1 MIYEGRVATVL
12 PGMDE
17 EFVSRVINEYF
28 PMVEKHGGKV
38 IGVFQTVIG
47 NGNEFYY
54 VLGFDDLSHRD
65 RVFQSM
71 RGVQDYQEVAARWT
85 KKPSISNLYST
96 ILKQPRI
103 PFVRSTAGAP

>member
-1 MIYEGRVATVL
+1 MIYEARIATVV

-17 EFVSRVINEYF
+17 EFVSRLRNEYF

-47 NGNEFYY
+47 HGNQFFYI
-54 VLGFDDLSHRD
+54 LGFNNLSHRD
-65 RVFQSM
+65 QVFQSM
-71 RGVQDYQEVAARWT
+71 REDKEYHKNAARWT
-85 KKPSISNLYST
+85 DKPSLVDLYST
-96 ILKQPRI
+96 IVKEPST